1 MILGKVILAMVAIL
15 IAGWLVGIL
24 LRQRGD

>member
-15 IAGWLVGIL
+15 IAAWLVGVL
-24 LRQRGD
+24 LRQRGN